1 MVYLCEI
8 NIKSS
13 GIIQIDL
20 ESVSTFDKT
29 QAVSYEVS
37 VTSGKNQ
44 FNSGTEFWERE
55 QRNFFPF
62 SSCRLPRTISRT
74 KSNLSEPE
82 NENFDGK

>member
-1 MVYLCEI
+1 MLWMMVYLCEI

-62 SSCRLPRTISRT
+62 
-74 KSNLSEPE
+74 
-82 NENFDGK
+82 